1 MWVCMLRLTASCI
14 FNHFFY
20 LTSSA
25 FVLHSVY
32 AQGYGYRDVPGIG
45 DPATLR
51 KASQCT
57 PFRLASVSKPVT
69 SLAILRL
76 LQDKKLSLN
85 DKVFGPGG
93 ILQSMSDNPKQCC
106 PIKDNRILDVTVY
119 HLLTHTGGWDRDLD
133 VTNADPMFQSS
144 QVAST
149 LGIPGPSDCEDVI
162 FYMFGQ
168 TLQHVPG
175 AVYAYSNFGYCILG
189 RVIEK
194 ITGLQYE
201 EAVRQV
207 LLDPAGVSRDEM
219 YIGSTQLVDIPAGES
234 EYLCPGCPLV
244 GSVFSQ

>member
-1 MWVCMLRLTASCI
+1 MKTFRYLLISCFGARFAFTLLPVKALRTTAHRSTSKQNAHLGSKQGDRSLADAEANESTFTETACFDQKINAFLKENNIPGAGLAVLKDGKMWVCMLRLSVSSI
-14 FNHFFY
+14 FDHLFY
-20 LTSSA
+20 LTSSVV
-25 FVLHSVY
+25 VLHSVY

-133 VTNADPMFQSS
+133 VTMLTPCFNPAKS
-144 QVAST
+144 
-149 LGIPGPSDCEDVI
+149 
-162 FYMFGQ
+162 
-168 TLQHVPG
+168 LQ
-175 AVYAYSNFGYCILG
+175 
-189 RVIEK
+189 R
-194 ITGLQYE
+194 
-201 EAVRQV
+201 
-207 LLDPAGVSRDEM
+207 
-219 YIGSTQLVDIPAGES
+219 
-234 EYLCPGCPLV
+234 
-244 GSVFSQ
+244 